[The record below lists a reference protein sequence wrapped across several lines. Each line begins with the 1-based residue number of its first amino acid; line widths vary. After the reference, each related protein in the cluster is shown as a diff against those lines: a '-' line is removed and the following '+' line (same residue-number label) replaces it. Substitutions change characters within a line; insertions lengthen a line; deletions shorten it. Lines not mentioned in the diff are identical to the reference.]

1 MIAAVASEVNT
12 VNIIEQKMDK
22 KATRHICSSKKLFLN
37 YKEVIDGPST
47 NLEDAH
53 TTLLAGQRKIL
64 LKLTSGN
71 SLALKFALHAP
82 HIRRNLVYESSL
94 NKVGTMFD
102 ASKLVVNYNWWTS

>member
-1 MIAAVASEVNT
+1 VIAVVASEVNT

-53 TTLLAGQRKIL
+53 TTLLAGKRKML
-64 LKLTSGN
+64 LKLTSGK
-71 SLALKFALHAP
+71 SLSSKIVLHAP
-82 HIRRNLVYESSL
+82 HIRRNLVFESSL

-102 ASKLVVNYNWWTS
+102 ACKLVVNYN